1 MQLKDKVAIVT
12 GAAQGIGFAIA
23 ERFVKEG
30 AKVVLSD
37 IEAGKGKE
45 AADRLELA
53 GGDTLFVACDVG
65 DAGQVTALVGDA
77 ARKYGRLDV
86 MVSNAGTIHTA
97 EFLDL
102 EERNFDKVLR
112 TNLKGAFLTGQ
123 AAARQMV
130 AQNGDGRGGGRGGG
144 GAIINMSSVNA
155 VLAIPNQVP
164 YNVSKGGI
172 NQLTHAMALAL
183 APHGIRVN
191 AIGPGTIA
199 TEMAQVVMKDEAAR
213 RTIMSRTPMGRLGEP
228 AEVAAVAVFLASAES
243 SYISGQVIYCDGGRL
258 PLNYTVPV
266 E

>member
-30 AKVVLSD
+30 ARVVLSD

-53 GGDTLFVACDVG
+53 GGETSFVACDVG
-65 DAGQVTALVGDA
+65 DSKQVKALVDA
-77 ARKYGRLDV
+77 AVKEYGRLDI
-86 MVSNAGTIHTA
+86 MVSNAGTIFTA

-102 EERNFDKVLR
+102 AEKDFDKVLR

-130 AQNGDGRGGGRGGG
+130 KQGGG
-144 GAIINMSSVNA
+144 GTIINMSSVNA
-155 VLAIPNQVP
+155 LLAIPNQVP

-172 NQLTHAMALAL
+172 NQLTHVMALAL
-183 APHGIRVN
+183 APHHIRVN

-199 TEMAQVVMKDEAAR
+199 TEMAQVVLEDEAAR
-213 RTIMSRTPMGRLGEP
+213 KKIMSRTPMGRLGEP
-228 AEVAAVAVFLASAES
+228 AEVAAIAVFLASSES
-243 SYISGQVIYCDGGRL
+243 SYITGQVIYCDGGRL

-266 E
+266 D

>member
-1 MQLKDKVAIVT
+1 MQLKDEVAVVT

-23 ERFVKEG
+23 ERFAKEG
-30 AKVVLSD
+30 AKIVLSD

-45 AADRLELA
+45 AADRIALA
-53 GGDTLFVACDVG
+53 GGDTRFVACDVG
-65 DAGQVTALVGDA
+65 DAGQVTALVGDTV
-77 ARKYGRLDV
+77 REYGRLDV

-130 AQNGDGRGGGRGGG
+130 AQGGG

-172 NQLTHAMALAL
+172 NQLTHVMALAL
-183 APHGIRVN
+183 APHSIRVN

-199 TEMAQVVMKDEAAR
+199 TEMAQVVMEDEAAR
-213 RTIMSRTPMGRLGEP
+213 KKIMSRTPMGRLGEP
-228 AEVAAVAVFLASAES
+228 GEVAAVAVFLASAEA
-243 SYISGQVIYCDGGRL
+243 SYITGQVIYCDGGRL

-266 E
+266 D

>member
-1 MQLKDKVAIVT
+1 MQLKDKVAVVT
-12 GAAQGIGFAIA
+12 GAAQGIGLAIA
-23 ERFVKEG
+23 ERFAKEG

-45 AADRLELA
+45 AADRIRLA
-53 GGDTLFVACDVG
+53 GGETHFVACDVG
-65 DAGQVTALVGDA
+65 DAGQVTGVIGETV
-77 ARKYGRLDV
+77 REYGRLDV

-112 TNLKGAFLTGQ
+112 TNLKGPFLTGQ

-130 AQNGDGRGGGRGGG
+130 AQGSG

-155 VLAIPNQVP
+155 ILAIPNQVP
-164 YNVSKGGI
+164 YNVSKGGL
-172 NQLTHAMALAL
+172 NQLTHVMALAL
-183 APHGIRVN
+183 APHDIRVN

-199 TEMAQVVMKDEAAR
+199 TELAQVVLEDEAAR
-213 RTIMSRTPMGRLGEP
+213 KKIMSRTPMGRLGEP
-228 AEVAAVAVFLASAES
+228 AEVAAIAVFLASAES
-243 SYISGQVIYCDGGRL
+243 SYVTGQVIYCDGGRL

-266 E
+266 D

>member
-12 GAAQGIGFAIA
+12 GAAQGIGLAIA
-23 ERFVKEG
+23 ERFATEG

-45 AADRLELA
+45 AADRIA
-53 GGDTLFVACDVG
+53 ATGGDTRFVACDVG
-65 DAGQVTALVGDA
+65 DAGQVTALVGDTV
-77 ARKYGRLDV
+77 REYGRLDV

-112 TNLKGAFLTGQ
+112 TNLKGPFLTGQ

-130 AQNGDGRGGGRGGG
+130 AQGGG
-144 GAIINMSSVNA
+144 GTIINMSSVNA
-155 VLAIPNQVP
+155 ILAIPNQVP

-172 NQLTHAMALAL
+172 NQLTHVMALAL
-183 APHGIRVN
+183 APHKIRVN

-199 TEMAQVVMKDEAAR
+199 TEMAQVVMEDDAAR
-213 RTIMSRTPMGRLGEP
+213 KKIMSRTPMGRLGEP
-228 AEVAAVAVFLASAES
+228 GEVAAVAVFLASAES

>member
-1 MQLKDKVAIVT
+1 MQLKDKVAVVT

-37 IEAGKGKE
+37 IETGKGKE

-53 GGDTLFVACDVG
+53 GGETTFVACDVG
-65 DAGQVTALVGDA
+65 DAGQVTALVDA
-77 ARKYGRLDV
+77 TVKEYGRLDI

-102 EERNFDKVLR
+102 EEENFDKVIR

-130 AQNGDGRGGGRGGG
+130 KQGSGG
-144 GAIINMSSVNA
+144 GAIINLSSVNA
-155 VLAIPNQVP
+155 ILAIPNQGP

-172 NQLTHAMALAL
+172 NQLTHVMALAL
-183 APHGIRVN
+183 APHDIRVN

-199 TEMAQVVMKDEAAR
+199 TEMAQVVMQDEAAR
-213 RTIMSRTPMGRLGEP
+213 KKIMSRTPMGRLGEP
-228 AEVAAVAVFLASAES
+228 AEVASIAVFLASAES
-243 SYISGQVIYCDGGRL
+243 SYVTGQVIYCDGGRL

-266 E
+266 D

>member
-1 MQLKDKVAIVT
+1 MQLKDKVAVVT

-23 ERFVKEG
+23 ERFAKEG

-45 AADRLELA
+45 AADRLALA
-53 GGDTLFVACDVG
+53 GGATTFVACDVG
-65 DAGQVTALVGDA
+65 DSGQVSALVDA
-77 ARKYGRLDV
+77 AVTAYGRLDV
-86 MVSNAGTIHTA
+86 MVSNAGTIFTA

-102 EERNFDKVLR
+102 EEENFDKVLR

-130 AQNGDGRGGGRGGG
+130 TQGGG

-172 NQLTHAMALAL
+172 NQLTHVMALAL
-183 APHGIRVN
+183 APHDIRVN

-199 TEMAQVVMKDEAAR
+199 TEMAQVVMEDEAAR
-213 RTIMSRTPMGRLGEP
+213 KKIMSRTPMGRLGEP

-243 SYISGQVIYCDGGRL
+243 SYVTGQVIYCDGGRL

-266 E
+266 D

>member
-1 MQLKDKVAIVT
+1 MQLKDKVAVVT

-23 ERFVKEG
+23 ERFAKEG

-45 AADRLELA
+45 AADRIGLA
-53 GGDTLFVACDVG
+53 GGDTRFVACDVG
-65 DAGQVTALVGDA
+65 DAGQVTLLVGDTV
-77 ARKYGRLDV
+77 REYGRLDV

-97 EFLDL
+97 DFLDL

-130 AQNGDGRGGGRGGG
+130 AQGGDGNGG

-172 NQLTHAMALAL
+172 NQLTRVMALAL
-183 APHGIRVN
+183 ADKGVRVN
-191 AIGPGTIA
+191 GIAPGSILTD
-199 TEMAQVVMKDEAAR
+199 MLKVVMEDDAAR
-213 RTIMSRTPMGRLGEP
+213 KTILSRTPMLRCGEP
-228 AEVAAVAVFLASAES
+228 DEVAKVAAFLASDDS
-243 SYISGQVIYCDGGRL
+243 SYMTGEIVIVDGGRMT
-258 PLNYTVPV
+258 LNYTVRVPD
-266 E
+266 

>member
-37 IEAGKGKE
+37 IETGKGKE
-45 AADRLELA
+45 AADRLKLA
-53 GGDTLFVACDVG
+53 GGETRFVSCDVG

-77 ARKYGRLDV
+77 VRDYGRLDI

-112 TNLKGAFLTGQ
+112 TDLKGAFLTGQ

-130 AQNGDGRGGGRGGG
+130 KQGAEGSGGGT
-144 GAIINMSSVNA
+144 IINMSSVNA
-155 VLAIPNQVP
+155 ILAIPNQVP

-172 NQLTHAMALAL
+172 NQLTHVMALAL
-183 APHGIRVN
+183 APHNIRVN

-199 TEMAQVVMKDEAAR
+199 TEMAQVVMDDEAAR
-213 RTIMSRTPMGRLGEP
+213 KKIMSRTPMGRLGEP
-228 AEVAAVAVFLASAES
+228 AEVAAIAVFLASAES
-243 SYISGQVIYCDGGRL
+243 SYVTGQVIYCDGGRL

-266 E
+266 D

>member
-1 MQLKDKVAIVT
+1 MQLKDKVAIIT

-37 IEAGKGKE
+37 IEIGKGKE
-45 AADRLELA
+45 AADRLKLA
-53 GGDTLFVACDVG
+53 GGETSFVACDVG
-65 DAGQVTALVGDA
+65 DSGQVKALVDDTVKA
-77 ARKYGRLDV
+77 YGRLDV

-97 EFLDL
+97 ELLDL
-102 EERNFDKVLR
+102 KERDFDKVIR

-130 AQNGDGRGGGRGGG
+130 DQGGG

-155 VLAIPNQVP
+155 LLAIPNQIP

-172 NQLTHAMALAL
+172 NQLTHVMALAL
-183 APHGIRVN
+183 ATHDIRVN

-199 TEMAQVVMKDEAAR
+199 TEMAQVVLEDEAAR
-213 RTIMSRTPMGRLGEP
+213 KKIMSRTPMGRLGDP
-228 AEVAAVAVFLASAES
+228 AEVAAIAVFLASAES
-243 SYISGQVIYCDGGRL
+243 SYITGQVIYCDGGRL

-266 E
+266 D

>member
-1 MQLKDKVAIVT
+1 MQLKDEVAVVT

-23 ERFVKEG
+23 ERFAKEG
-30 AKVVLSD
+30 AKIVLSD

-45 AADRLELA
+45 AADRIALA
-53 GGDTLFVACDVG
+53 GGDTRFVACDVG
-65 DAGQVTALVGDA
+65 DAGQVTALVGDTV
-77 ARKYGRLDV
+77 REYGRLDV

-130 AQNGDGRGGGRGGG
+130 AQGGG

-172 NQLTHAMALAL
+172 NQLTHVMALAL
-183 APHGIRVN
+183 APHSIRVN

-199 TEMAQVVMKDEAAR
+199 TEMAQVVMEDEAAR
-213 RTIMSRTPMGRLGEP
+213 KKIMSCTPMGRLGEP
-228 AEVAAVAVFLASAES
+228 GEVAAVAVFLASAEA
-243 SYISGQVIYCDGGRL
+243 SYITGQVIYCDGGRL

-266 E
+266 D

>member
-1 MQLKDKVAIVT
+1 MQLKDKVAVVT
-12 GAAQGIGFAIA
+12 GAAQGIGLAIA
-23 ERFVKEG
+23 ERFAKEG

-45 AADRLELA
+45 AADRIALV
-53 GGDTLFVACDVG
+53 GGDTRFVACDVG
-65 DAGQVTALVGDA
+65 DAGQVTALVGDTV
-77 ARKYGRLDV
+77 REYGRLDV

-130 AQNGDGRGGGRGGG
+130 AQGGG

-155 VLAIPNQVP
+155 ILAIPNQVP

-172 NQLTHAMALAL
+172 NQLTHVMALAL
-183 APHGIRVN
+183 APHKIRVN

-199 TEMAQVVMKDEAAR
+199 TEMAQVVMEDEAAR
-213 RTIMSRTPMGRLGEP
+213 KKIMSRTPMGRLGEP
-228 AEVAAVAVFLASAES
+228 AEVAAVAVFLASAEA

-266 E
+266 D